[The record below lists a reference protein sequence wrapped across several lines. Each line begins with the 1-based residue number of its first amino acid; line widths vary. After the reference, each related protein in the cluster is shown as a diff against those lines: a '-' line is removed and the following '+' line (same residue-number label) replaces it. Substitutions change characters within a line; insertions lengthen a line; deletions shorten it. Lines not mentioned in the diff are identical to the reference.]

1 MTQNESS
8 EPPEEKAHFTGE
20 EGGGER
26 TTPRKDL
33 GAAVVIGILAITAM
47 AFSLRLEVPT
57 SIYTAP
63 GLLPFL
69 TGLSLLAM
77 AIGLGVGAIRDGGS
91 KDYFAAARAGAQNY
105 LSQQEARRTL
115 LLIAVLVFY
124 IFLAGQISFNLRL
137 PTPFFVFQFSSWE
150 AISMPILAAILWF
163 FWRAPIWKC
172 GLFSILMIFFLAG
185 IFRYAFHI
193 LLPAVG

>member
-8 EPPEEKAHFTGE
+8 GPPEEKARFTGE

-33 GAAVVIGILAITAM
+33 GAAVVIGVLAIAAM

-57 SIYTAP
+57 SVYTAP

-77 AIGLGVGAIRDGGS
+77 AIGLGASAIRDGGS
-91 KDYFAAARAGAQNY
+91 KDYFAAVRAGARNY
-105 LSQQEARRTL
+105 LSQQAARRTL
-115 LLIAVLVFY
+115 LLIAVLIVY
-124 IFLAGQISFNLRL
+124 IFVAGQISFNLRL
-137 PTPFFVFQFSSWE
+137 PTAFFVFQFSSWE

-163 FWRAPIWKC
+163 FWRAPVWKC

-193 LLPAVG
+193 LLPAAG

>member
-1 MTQNESS
+1 MTSNDASG
-8 EPPEEKAHFTGE
+8 PPEEKAHFTGE

-33 GAAVVIGILAITAM
+33 GAAVVIGALAVAAM
-47 AFSLRLEVPT
+47 IFSLRLEVPT

-69 TGLSLLAM
+69 TGLSLLVM
-77 AIGLGVGAIRDGGS
+77 AIGLGVSAIRAGGTN
-91 KDYFAAARAGAQNY
+91 DYFAATRAAAQNY
-105 LSQQEARRTL
+105 LAQRENRRTL
-115 LLIAVLVFY
+115 ILMAMLIVYV
-124 IFLAGQISFNLRL
+124 FLAGQISFNLRL
-137 PTPFFVFQFSSWE
+137 PTSFFVFQFSSWE
-150 AISMPILAAILWF
+150 AVSMPVLAVILWF

-172 GLFSILMIFFLAG
+172 GLFSVLMVFFLAG

-193 LLPAVG
+193 LLPAAS

>member
-1 MTQNESS
+1 MTTDETSG
-8 EPPEEKAHFTGE
+8 PPEEKARFTGE
-20 EGGGER
+20 EGGER

-33 GAAVVIGILAITAM
+33 GAAVVVGALAIAAM
-47 AFSLRLEVPT
+47 VYSVRLEVPT

-69 TGLSLLAM
+69 AGLSLLVM
-77 AIGLGVGAIRDGGS
+77 AIGLGASAIRNGGS
-91 KDYFAAARAGAQNY
+91 RDYFAAAREGSQTYLAQRE
-105 LSQQEARRTL
+105 SKRTL
-115 LLIAVLVFY
+115 LLIAVLIFY

-150 AISMPILAAILWF
+150 AISMPILAGILWF

-172 GLFSILMIFFLAG
+172 GLLGIFMVFFLAG

-193 LLPAVG
+193 LLPAAS

>member
-1 MTQNESS
+1 MTSNDASG
-8 EPPEEKAHFTGE
+8 PPEEKALFTGE

-33 GAAVVIGILAITAM
+33 GAAVVIGVLAVAAM
-47 AFSLRLEVPT
+47 IYSLRLEVPT

-69 TGLSLLAM
+69 TGLSLLIM
-77 AIGLGVGAIRDGGS
+77 AVGLGASAIRAGGTA
-91 KDYFAAARAGAQNY
+91 DYFSAARAAALDY
-105 LSQQEARRTL
+105 MSQRASQRTL
-115 LLIAVLVFY
+115 ILMAMLIGYVL
-124 IFLAGQISFNLRL
+124 LAGQITFNLRL

-150 AISMPILAAILWF
+150 AISMPVLAGILWF
-163 FWRAPIWKC
+163 FWRAPVWKC
-172 GLFSILMIFFLAG
+172 GLFSVLVIFFLAG

-193 LLPAVG
+193 LLPASG

>member
-1 MTQNESS
+1 MTANDASG
-8 EPPEEKAHFTGE
+8 PPEEKARFTGE

-33 GAAVVIGILAITAM
+33 GAAVVIGALAVAAM
-47 AFSLRLEVPT
+47 VYSLRLEVPT

-69 TGLSLLAM
+69 SGLTLLAM
-77 AIGLGVGAIRDGGS
+77 AIALGTSAIRNGGTI
-91 KDYFAAARAGAQNY
+91 DFFAASRAAALNY
-105 LSQQEARRTL
+105 LAQRQSRRTL
-115 LLIAVLVFY
+115 LLMAILTGYV
-124 IFLAGQISFNLRL
+124 FLAGQISFDLRL

-150 AISMPILAAILWF
+150 AISMPVLAGILWM
-163 FWRAPIWKC
+163 FWRAPFWKC
-172 GLFSILMIFFLAG
+172 GLFGVLMVLFLAD

-193 LLPAVG
+193 LLPAAG